1 MPLSLHTC
9 LLVNFQSIFPVCPH
23 LGIVFI
29 FSSGQ
34 QEDDSCGL
42 GIDFSRA
49 QPPDRGNFK
58 GQHKGESQSRAGCG
72 VKMSMELSHGTVNF
86 NTRTQSPVQFAH
98 PHNRWPVSLPA
109 HGAFIP
115 HSKYTNPRFPQAPP
129 TCTPPT

>member
-42 GIDFSRA
+42 GADFSRA

-58 GQHKGESQSRAGCG
+58 GQQGESQSRAGCG
-72 VKMSMELSHGTVNF
+72 VKMNMELSHGTVNF
-86 NTRTQSPVQFAH
+86 NTCTQSPVQFAH
-98 PHNRWPVSLPA
+98 PHNRWPESLSA
-109 HGAFIP
+109 YGALIP
-115 HSKYTNPRFPQAPP
+115 HSKYTNLHFPQSPP